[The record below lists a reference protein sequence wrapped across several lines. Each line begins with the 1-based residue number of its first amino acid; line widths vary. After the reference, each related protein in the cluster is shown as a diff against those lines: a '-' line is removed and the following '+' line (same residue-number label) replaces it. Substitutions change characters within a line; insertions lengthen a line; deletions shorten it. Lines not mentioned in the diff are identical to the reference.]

1 VVQKWEKNTQK
12 LQGFLETNFLDFNPL
27 CKPKLFLLGYVKML
41 VKSWFD
47 SHFCYFHT
55 ECHAILLNFH
65 KIFPFD
71 EKKIVQLIIFKIL
84 IRVQATK
91 GGVFGPK
98 TKVQIFKIPTKFLL
112 LYITIVLY
120 TFRLKSLY
128 SRIRPVRKILE
139 PIF

>member
-1 VVQKWEKNTQK
+1 MVQKWEKNTQK
-12 LQGFLETNFLDFNPL
+12 LQGFLEPNFLDFNPL

-84 IRVQATK
+84 IRVQTTK
-91 GGVFGPK
+91 RECLAPRQKYKFLKFPPK
-98 TKVQIFKIPTKFLL
+98 FFLL
-112 LYITIVLY
+112 LYYYY

>member
-1 VVQKWEKNTQK
+1 MVQKWEKNTQK

-98 TKVQIFKIPTKFLL
+98 TKVQIFKIPTKIFFVVVLL
-112 LYITIVLY
+112 LYVQVKIII
-120 TFRLKSLY
+120 FKDP
-128 SRIRPVRKILE
+128 SRTQNP
-139 PIF
+139 